1 MKSKSFNLKK
11 WAKSRAGQQVFI
23 CIGFYDYPIALTLFI
38 YLFSICGND
47 QIQFL

>member
-11 WAKSRAGQQVFI
+11 LGKEQSRPAGI
-23 CIGFYDYPIALTLFI
+23 YLYRFYDYPIALTLFI
-38 YLFSICGND
+38 HLFSICGND